1 LARFLNRGEPENVS
15 LGPYACPVEPG
26 TLRVFNWGAMPRSPI
41 SVLKRLP
48 GKQGSDVFIMIRQKM
63 SGNTTQMRGINAQY
77 ESIE

>member
-1 LARFLNRGEPENVS
+1 MVTQQKSNGDLI
-15 LGPYACPVEPG
+15 
-26 TLRVFNWGAMPRSPI
+26 RSPI

-48 GKQGSDVFIMIRQKM
+48 GKQGSDLFSMIRQKM